1 MDYYPQKVKNKKRF
15 FTKYSVVNHLL
26 FMLLNITLLMLLAV
40 ILIILVTLGLVY
52 FIHEMM
58 YWAGIVAFTIVFG
71 SMNFLAIML
80 SITAMIGVMWWYVYR
95 CEWQI
100 SALAWFFISVLITGI
115 LHMSLGHGLLSTSKQ
130 DITFKIIET
139 FLACLVLPSL
149 NTLYFRRIM
158 KYDDRFH

>member
-1 MDYYPQKVKNKKRF
+1 
-15 FTKYSVVNHLL
+15 
-26 FMLLNITLLMLLAV
+26 
-40 ILIILVTLGLVY
+40 
-52 FIHEMM
+52 
-58 YWAGIVAFTIVFG
+58 
-71 SMNFLAIML
+71 ML

-115 LHMSLGHGLLSTSKQ
+115 LHMSLGHGWLSISKQ

-139 FLACLVLPSL
+139 FVSSLVLASL

-158 KYDDRFH
+158 KYDERFQNFNK